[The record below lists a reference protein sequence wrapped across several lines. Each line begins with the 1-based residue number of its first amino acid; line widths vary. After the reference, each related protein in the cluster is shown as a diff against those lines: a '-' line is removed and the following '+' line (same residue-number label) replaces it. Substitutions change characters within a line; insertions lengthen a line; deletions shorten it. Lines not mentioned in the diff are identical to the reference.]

1 MKINPILY
9 GVMVVAVFFG
19 IIGGFQVA
27 GLWSTSG
34 KISAGGEAIQP
45 EADDVNSIKG
55 WMTLEQISSTYHVS
69 VGEIIS
75 NFSLPVDTSP
85 SAAIKDLESDTF
97 TTTALREWLSSK
109 NSPTEVKPSIIS
121 ATPTPESTTVVP
133 EITMTTSPT
142 GADSSV
148 TLRTITGKTTFQEL
162 IDWGVQVQTIEG
174 IIGNKLPDPSLT
186 IKDYVTSQGME
197 FSSVKSSLQ
206 AEVNSL
212 K

>member
-9 GVMVVAVFFG
+9 GVLVVAVFFG

-69 VGEIIS
+69 VGDLLS
-75 NFSLPVDTSP
+75 NFNLPVDTSP
-85 SAAIKDLESDTF
+85 STPIKDLESDTF

-109 NSPTEVKPSIIS
+109 NTSTEVKPSITNT
-121 ATPTPESTTVVP
+121 TPTPEETTVVP
-133 EITMTTSPT
+133 DISITTSPT
-142 GADSSV
+142 GTDSSV

-162 IDWGVQVQTIEG
+162 IDWGVQVQAIER
-174 IIGNKLPDPSLT
+174 IIGNKLPDPSLI

-197 FSSVKSSLQ
+197 FLRVKSNLQ
-206 AEVNSL
+206 EEVNSL